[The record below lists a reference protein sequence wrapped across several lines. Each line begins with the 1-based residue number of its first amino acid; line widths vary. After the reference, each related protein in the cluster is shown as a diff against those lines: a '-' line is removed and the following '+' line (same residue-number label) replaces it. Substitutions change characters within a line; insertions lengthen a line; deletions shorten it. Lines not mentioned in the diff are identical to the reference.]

1 MRMKNLYKLITKS
14 ILAGVLIAL
23 AGFVYINCADK
34 TIGAFLF
41 SFGLCLVLILEANL
55 YTGKVGY
62 VNSKQGVFELALMLM
77 FNIVGAFIV
86 GLLCHGA
93 YVKDPVEI
101 VTAKI
106 QTDLFSTLLKSIG
119 CGICI
124 YGAVE
129 GYKKT
134 KSFIP
139 VISGVM
145 VFILAGFNHVVAD
158 AFYIGAAI
166 LSTELNFASGVML
179 TLSLTAYLFL
189 VATGN
194 AIGSIL
200 IRLLQRGWK
209 DEVPKDLH

>member
-1 MRMKNLYKLITKS
+1 MRMKEIFKLITKS

-23 AGFVYINCADK
+23 AGIVYLNCSDK
-34 TIGAFLF
+34 VVGSFLF
-41 SFGLCLVLILEANL
+41 SFGLCLVIILEANL

-62 VNSKQGVFELALMLM
+62 VKSIYDLSELIFMLQL
-77 FNIVGAFIV
+77 NIVSAFLV
-86 GLLCHGA
+86 GLISGMGPMHDSA
-93 YVKDPVEI
+93 AAI
-101 VTAKI
+101 VTAKLETEWWI
-106 QTDLFSTLLKSIG
+106 TLLKSIG

-139 VISGVM
+139 VILGVM
-145 VFILAGFNHVVAD
+145 CFILAGFNHVVAD
-158 AFYIGAAI
+158 AFYIGAAR
-166 LSTELNFASGVML
+166 FG
-179 TLSLTAYLFL
+179 SLQYLLL
-189 VATGN
+189 VAMGN

-209 DEVPKDLH
+209 DELPTTK

>member
-1 MRMKNLYKLITKS
+1 MKEIFKLITKS

-23 AGFVYINCADK
+23 AGIVYLNCSDK
-34 TIGAFLF
+34 VVGSFLF
-41 SFGLCLVLILEANL
+41 SFGLCLVIILEANL

-62 VNSKQGVFELALMLM
+62 IKSVDSLSEVMFMLIL
-77 FNIVGAFIV
+77 NLVSAYLV
-86 GLLCHGA
+86 GLISGMGPMHDSA
-93 YVKDPVEI
+93 AAI
-101 VTAKI
+101 VTTKLE
-106 QTDLFSTLLKSIG
+106 TEWWVTLLKSIG

-139 VISGVM
+139 VILGVM
-145 VFILAGFNHVVAD
+145 CFILAGFNHVVAD
-158 AFYIGAAI
+158 AFYIGAAR
-166 LSTELNFASGVML
+166 FG
-179 TLSLTAYLFL
+179 SLQYLLL
-189 VATGN
+189 VAVGN

-209 DEVPKDLH
+209 DELPTTK

>member
-1 MRMKNLYKLITKS
+1 MKEVFRLITKS

-23 AGFVYINCADK
+23 AGIVYLNCSDRVV
-34 TIGAFLF
+34 GSFLF
-41 SFGLCLVLILEANL
+41 SFGLCLVIILEANL

-62 VNSKQGVFELALMLM
+62 IKSVDDLSEVLFMLIL
-77 FNIVGAFIV
+77 NLVSAFLV
-86 GLLCHGA
+86 GLISGMGPMHDSA
-93 YVKDPVEI
+93 AAI
-101 VTAKI
+101 VTTKLETKWWI
-106 QTDLFSTLLKSIG
+106 TLLKSIG

-139 VISGVM
+139 VILGVM
-145 VFILAGFNHVVAD
+145 CFILAGFNHVVAD
-158 AFYIGAAI
+158 AFYIGAAR
-166 LSTELNFASGVML
+166 FG
-179 TLSLTAYLFL
+179 SLQYLLL
-189 VATGN
+189 VAIGN

-209 DEVPKDLH
+209 DELPTTK

>member
-1 MRMKNLYKLITKS
+1 MEMKEIFKLITKS

-23 AGFVYINCADK
+23 AGIIYLNCSDK
-34 TIGAFLF
+34 VVGSFLF
-41 SFGLCLVLILEANL
+41 SFGLCLVVILEANL

-62 VNSKQGVFELALMLM
+62 IKSVDDLSEVVFMLIL
-77 FNIVGAFIV
+77 NLISAFLV
-86 GLLCHGA
+86 GLLSGMGPMHDSA
-93 YVKDPVEI
+93 AAI
-101 VTAKI
+101 VTTKLETEWWI
-106 QTDLFSTLLKSIG
+106 TLLKSIG

-139 VISGVM
+139 VILGVM
-145 VFILAGFNHVVAD
+145 CFILAGFNHVVAD
-158 AFYIGAAI
+158 AFYIGAAR
-166 LSTELNFASGVML
+166 FG
-179 TLSLTAYLFL
+179 SLQYLLL
-189 VATGN
+189 VAVGN

-209 DEVPKDLH
+209 DEVSTTK

>member
-1 MRMKNLYKLITKS
+1 MIKTILKS

-23 AGFVYINCADK
+23 AGIVYLNCSDK
-34 TIGAFLF
+34 VVGSFLF
-41 SFGLCLVLILEANL
+41 SFGLCLVIILEANL

-62 VNSKQGVFELALMLM
+62 VNSKKDVFDLAIMLG
-77 FNIVGAFIV
+77 FNLLSAFLV
-86 GLLCHGA
+86 GLI
-93 YVKDPVEI
+93 VKTGSLHDSADAV
-101 VTAKI
+101 VSAKLDVFYDTWWI
-106 QTDLFSTLLKSIG
+106 TLLKSIG

-139 VISGVM
+139 VILGVM

-158 AFYIGAAI
+158 AFYIGAAPFYWI
-166 LSTELNFASGVML
+166 NLV
-179 TLSLTAYLFL
+179 YLLL
-189 VATGN
+189 VAVGN

-209 DEVPKDLH
+209 DEVSTTK

>member
-1 MRMKNLYKLITKS
+1 MIKTILKS

-23 AGFVYINCADK
+23 AGIVYLNCADK
-34 TIGAFLF
+34 VIGSFLF
-41 SFGLCLVLILEANL
+41 SFGLCLVILLEANL

-62 VNSKQGVFELALMLM
+62 VNSKRSVLDLAIMLF
-77 FNIVGAFIV
+77 FNLVSAALVGILFRFGSMHDSINLQEAVATIVYNKTHCDWWVI
-86 GLLCHGA
+86 
-93 YVKDPVEI
+93 
-101 VTAKI
+101 
-106 QTDLFSTLLKSIG
+106 LLKSIG

-139 VISGVM
+139 VILGVM

-158 AFYIGAAI
+158 AFYIGAAPFYWI
-166 LSTELNFASGVML
+166 NLL
-179 TLSLTAYLFL
+179 YLVL
-189 VATGN
+189 VAIGN

-209 DEVPKDLH
+209 DEVSTTK

>member
-1 MRMKNLYKLITKS
+1 MKEVFRLITKS

-23 AGFVYINCADK
+23 AGIVYLSCSDK
-34 TIGAFLF
+34 VVGSFLF
-41 SFGLCLVLILEANL
+41 SFGLCLVIILEANL

-62 VNSKQGVFELALMLM
+62 IKSVDDLTDVMMMLGI
-77 FNIVGAFIV
+77 NILSAYLV
-86 GLLCHGA
+86 GLISGMGPMHDSA
-93 YVKDPVEI
+93 AAI
-101 VTAKI
+101 VTTKLETEWWI
-106 QTDLFSTLLKSIG
+106 TLLKSIG

-139 VISGVM
+139 VILGVM
-145 VFILAGFNHVVAD
+145 CFILAGFNHVVAD
-158 AFYIGAAI
+158 AFYIGAAR
-166 LSTELNFASGVML
+166 FG
-179 TLSLTAYLFL
+179 SLQYLLL
-189 VATGN
+189 VAMGN

-209 DEVPKDLH
+209 DELPATK